1 MSIFI
6 FTTPVELRVSIRTIS
21 PSHARTHRCSSTLR
35 AHLPVRY
42 FVPCD
47 FFGGFARESIIHEA
61 KASLLV
67 SSGSICAR
75 GRVSR
80 KTYESDR
87 AVNAPV
93 RFTTASSPARSS
105 PPPRPSC
112 IPLRTK
118 FPIRWRILF
127 IRMRSSVCLG
137 NVGRANIEVTTCHT
151 SDRALAI
158 RSSVAFTTTII
169 PPRGRSINSRL

>member
-1 MSIFI
+1 MR
-6 FTTPVELRVSIRTIS
+6 LRLDPPIKRNKFCLYLFSRHLWNFEYRSAQSAII
-21 PSHARTHRCSSTLR
+21 HARTYRCGSTLR

-67 SSGSICAR
+67 SSGGGGYMPLRGIAR

-93 RFTTASSPARSS
+93 RFTTASSPARNPPLPSPY
-105 PPPRPSC
+105 PPPTPPASRSEQN
-112 IPLRTK
+112 
-118 FPIRWRILF
+118 FLF
-127 IRMRSSVCLG
+127 AGEYYS
-137 NVGRANIEVTTCHT
+137 
-151 SDRALAI
+151 
-158 RSSVAFTTTII
+158 
-169 PPRGRSINSRL
+169 